1 MPHQKKQRI
10 CWDQE
15 QMYFNSVK
23 LENTNKDCPIV
34 LKRPCVLCGYSFL
47 CVPCVPCVA
56 CISFVPCVHYVPCV
70 PSVPCGSCVPFV
82 PCVACIPCV
91 PCGPGVPC
99 VRCVSLCPLWIL
111 CPLWLLSHLR
121 SRWPMCLVR
130 HCYAY
135 VAGGGKV
142 TPDFKWQIWSEEYF
156 SILGFFG

>member
-1 MPHQKKQRI
+1 
-10 CWDQE
+10 
-15 QMYFNSVK
+15 MYFNSVK

-91 PCGPGVPC
+91 PCGSCVPSGPC
-99 VRCVSLCPLWIL
+99 VRCLLVSSVGAVFLVAPVACEVPMAHVSRTSLLCL
-111 CPLWLLSHLR
+111 C
-121 SRWPMCLVR
+121 SRR
-130 HCYAY
+130 
-135 VAGGGKV
+135 GGGGV
-142 TPDFKWQIWSEEYF
+142 SPDFK
-156 SILGFFG
+156 